1 MKLTNLIP
9 ATGGAVAT
17 TFSLFYMMQGLVA
30 DGDMTIDETPRR
42 HPVNVVQELIEKPVR
57 EIDRL
62 ERPDDPVDVPDPVDD
77 ELIDDTDIIRDPI
90 GTPKIRPP
98 RNPGPLKEIDLA
110 QMDGERIP
118 LVRIAPTYPRRCQ
131 ERGISGWVVLD
142 FDVTKL
148 GTVENAVVAAA
159 DPSGCFDRAALKTI
173 QRFKYKPTVIDGQ
186 PRRSTGVRFRMGFE
200 IAEG

>member
-1 MKLTNLIP
+1 MKLTNFIP
-9 ATGGAVAT
+9 AAGGAVAT

-30 DGDMTIDETPRR
+30 GGDVNIDETPRR
-42 HPVNVVQELIEKPVR
+42 DPINVVQELIVEPVR
-57 EIDRL
+57 QIDRL
-62 ERPDDPVDVPDPVDD
+62 ERPDDPVDVPDPVDVTK
-77 ELIDDTDIIRDPI
+77 IDDVDFIRDPI
-90 GTPKIRPP
+90 GVPKIRPP
-98 RNPGPLKEIDLA
+98 HNPGRLKEIDLA

-118 LVRIAPTYPRRCQ
+118 LVRIAPSYPRRCQ

-148 GTVENAVVAAA
+148 GTVENAVVTAA